1 MKKMKKKTNKQT
13 TKRISSLHCCVDK
26 REAFQNGGCR
36 RLCCGINIE
45 NIHKKYDKQQ
55 QRDQFWLFLIFQRQ

>member
-1 MKKMKKKTNKQT
+1 MKNEEKNKQT
-13 TKRISSLHCCVDK
+13 TKRISSLHCCIDK

-45 NIHKKYDKQQ
+45 IIHTKNDKQQ
-55 QRDQFWLFLIFQRQ
+55 QRDQFWLFFNLSAPVK